1 MLSCRRLSK
10 ERSRDTRTRLLTDRH
25 LLPLLLLLLFCF
37 LSAVSGRGQ
46 EMPPPMVLHGL
57 GRATIALDG
66 DWQFHAGDDLAWASP
81 DYNDSAWQPIQ
92 VGRSWEGQG
101 HRNYTGFAWYRR
113 RLVLSPG
120 SATGWTLALYLP
132 DVDSACEVYWN
143 GVKKG
148 AYGKVPP
155 NPVWY
160 GFGGAKGQVV
170 VLGPAESGELAIRVW
185 KAPIVFLSRPEEG
198 GLIGVPV
205 AGSTEAIAGLDITA
219 KYQRLKAA
227 QLPLWVARLASVVG
241 VMALLLWLRNRKHL
255 ILLWLSLA
263 MVYPAARYLLVDGPD
278 RPSFRVGYALIE
290 TLVGINDMAIWFLL
304 IALLGLNE
312 RKRLVRWTWIIALTA
327 IGLDLV
333 DTVCQF
339 FDWTSWPPHRFL
351 TIDVVTTFPAIYMEL
366 WGLVVVFAA
375 FGKRLDVARWML
387 ATAALV
393 STLLTALQDMTGL
406 GERWT
411 HWTISERLRAQL
423 FTVAGYP
430 ANFQLLVNTFL
441 LISILYAAWHYLVEY
456 RQRQSA
462 LEQEMR
468 NARAVQQVLIPDE
481 VAIVPGFKI
490 ESVYKSAGEV
500 GGDFFQILPTPDN
513 GVLVVIGDVSG
524 KGMPAAMTVSLLV
537 GTLGTLAQYTLSPGA
552 ILTGMNQRMLSRS
565 GGGFTTCLV
574 MRIDRDGSIIAANA
588 GHLPPYRNGEEI
600 YIENGL
606 PLGLIPNVV
615 YTETELQLEAHD
627 FLTLLSDGV
636 LEARNRQGE
645 LFGFERTKSISREPA
660 EKIARIAQA
669 FGQEDDITV
678 LTLWFAPAGAVTD
691 GAESATLGELQ
702 PHPLL

>member
-1 MLSCRRLSK
+1 
-10 ERSRDTRTRLLTDRH
+10 
-25 LLPLLLLLLFCF
+25 
-37 LSAVSGRGQ
+37 
-46 EMPPPMVLHGL
+46 MPPPMILHGV

-66 DWQFHAGDDLAWASP
+66 DWQFHTGDDLAWASP
-81 DYNDSAWQPIQ
+81 DYNDSAWQPIH
-92 VGRSWEGQG
+92 VGRSWEAQG

-148 AYGKVPP
+148 TYGKLPP
-155 NPVWY
+155 HPVWY

-185 KAPIVFLSRPEEG
+185 KAPIVFLNRPEEG
-198 GLIGVPV
+198 GLISVPV
-205 AGSTEAIAGLDITA
+205 AGSAEAVAGLDIAA
-219 KYQRLKAA
+219 KYERLKAA
-227 QLPLWVARLASVVG
+227 QLPLWVARLASVLG
-241 VMALLLWLRNRKHL
+241 VMALLLWLRNRKHF

-263 MVYPAARYLLVDGPD
+263 MVYPAARYVLMEGPE
-278 RPSFRVGYALIE
+278 RPSFRVGYALTE
-290 TLVGINDMAIWFLL
+290 PLVGINDMAIWFLL
-304 IALLGLNE
+304 IALLGLSE

-327 IGLDLV
+327 VGLDLV

-339 FDWTSWPPHRFL
+339 FDWTAWPPHRFL
-351 TIDVVTTFPAIYMEL
+351 TIDAVTTVPTIYTQL

-375 FGKRLDVARWML
+375 FGKRLDAARWL
-387 ATAALV
+387 LTIAALL
-393 STLLTALQDMTGL
+393 STLLTALQDMTGF
-406 GERWT
+406 GQRWT
-411 HWTISERLRAQL
+411 HWTLGERLHAQL
-423 FTVAGYP
+423 FTVFGYP
-430 ANFQLLVNTFL
+430 VNVQLLVNTFL
-441 LISILYAAWHYLVEY
+441 LMSILYAAWHYLVEY
-456 RQRQSA
+456 KQRQNA

-481 VAIVPGFKI
+481 IASVPGFKI
-490 ESVYKSAGEV
+490 DTVYKSAGEV
-500 GGDFFQILPTPDN
+500 GGDFFQILPTTDN

-537 GTLGTLAQYTLSPGA
+537 GTLSTLTQYTLSPGA

-565 GGGFTTCLV
+565 RGGFTTCLV
-574 MRIDRDGSIIAANA
+574 MRVDCDGSITAANA

-600 YIENGL
+600 QIENGF
-606 PLGLIPNVV
+606 PLGLVPDAAYI
-615 YTETELQLEAHD
+615 ETRLQLEPQD
-627 FLTLLSDGV
+627 TLTLISDGV
-636 LEARNRQGE
+636 LEARNLQGE

-678 LTLWFAPAGAVTD
+678 LTLSFAPAGTVTVRLD
-691 GAESATLGELQ
+691 DASGSATVEELR
-702 PHPLL
+702 PYSL

>member
-1 MLSCRRLSK
+1 
-10 ERSRDTRTRLLTDRH
+10 
-25 LLPLLLLLLFCF
+25 
-37 LSAVSGRGQ
+37 
-46 EMPPPMVLHGL
+46 MPPPMILHGV

-66 DWQFHAGDDLAWASP
+66 DWQFHTGDDLAWASP
-81 DYNDSAWQPIQ
+81 DYNDSAWQQIH
-92 VGRSWEGQG
+92 VGRSWEAQG
-101 HRNYTGFAWYRR
+101 HRNYTGFVWYWR

-148 AYGKVPP
+148 TYGKLPP
-155 NPVWY
+155 HPVWY

-185 KAPIVFLSRPEEG
+185 KAPIVFLNRPEEG
-198 GLIGVPV
+198 GLISVPV
-205 AGSTEAIAGLDITA
+205 AGSAEAVAGLDIAA
-219 KYQRLKAA
+219 KYERLKAA
-227 QLPLWVARLASVVG
+227 QLPLWVARLASVLG
-241 VMALLLWLRNRKHL
+241 VMALLLWLRNRKHF

-263 MVYPAARYLLVDGPD
+263 MVYPAARYVLMEGPE
-278 RPSFRVGYALIE
+278 RPSFRVGYALTE
-290 TLVGINDMAIWFLL
+290 PLVGINDMAIWFLL

-327 IGLDLV
+327 VGLDLV

-339 FDWTSWPPHRFL
+339 FDWTAWPPHRFL
-351 TIDVVTTFPAIYMEL
+351 TIDAVTTVPTIYTQL

-375 FGKRLDVARWML
+375 FGKRLDAARWL
-387 ATAALV
+387 LTIAALL
-393 STLLTALQDMTGL
+393 STLLTALQDMTGF
-406 GERWT
+406 GQRWT
-411 HWTISERLRAQL
+411 HWTLGERLHAQL
-423 FTVAGYP
+423 FTLFGYP
-430 ANFQLLVNTFL
+430 VNVQLLVNTFL
-441 LISILYAAWHYLVEY
+441 LMSILYAAWHYLVEY
-456 RQRQSA
+456 KQRQNA

-481 VAIVPGFKI
+481 IASVPGFKI
-490 ESVYKSAGEV
+490 DTVYKSAGEV
-500 GGDFFQILPTPDN
+500 GGDFFQILPTTDN

-537 GTLGTLAQYTLSPGA
+537 GTLSTLTQYTLSPGA

-565 GGGFTTCLV
+565 RGGFTTCLV
-574 MRIDRDGSIIAANA
+574 MRVDCDGSITAANA

-600 YIENGL
+600 QIENGF
-606 PLGLIPNVV
+606 PLGLVPDAAYI
-615 YTETELQLEAHD
+615 ETRLQLEPQD
-627 FLTLLSDGV
+627 TLTLISDGV
-636 LEARNRQGE
+636 LEARNLQGE

-678 LTLWFAPAGAVTD
+678 LTLSFAPAGTVTVRLD
-691 GAESATLGELQ
+691 DASGSATVEELR
-702 PHPLL
+702 PYSL

>member
-1 MLSCRRLSK
+1 MI
-10 ERSRDTRTRLLTDRH
+10 
-25 LLPLLLLLLFCF
+25 
-37 LSAVSGRGQ
+37 
-46 EMPPPMVLHGL
+46 LHGV

-66 DWQFHAGDDLAWASP
+66 DWQFHTGDDLAWASP
-81 DYNDSAWQPIQ
+81 DYNDSAWQPIH
-92 VGRSWEGQG
+92 VGRSWEAQG

-148 AYGKVPP
+148 TYGKLPP
-155 NPVWY
+155 HPVWY

-185 KAPIVFLSRPEEG
+185 KAPIVFLNRPEEG
-198 GLIGVPV
+198 GLISVPV
-205 AGSTEAIAGLDITA
+205 AGSAEAVAGLDIAA
-219 KYQRLKAA
+219 KYERLKAA
-227 QLPLWVARLASVVG
+227 QLPLWVARLASVLG
-241 VMALLLWLRNRKHL
+241 VMALLLWLRNRKHF

-263 MVYPAARYLLVDGPD
+263 MVYPAARYVLMEGPE
-278 RPSFRVGYALIE
+278 RPSFRVGYALTE
-290 TLVGINDMAIWFLL
+290 PLVGINDMAIWFLL
-304 IALLGLNE
+304 IALLGLSE

-327 IGLDLV
+327 VGLDLV

-339 FDWTSWPPHRFL
+339 FDWTAWPPHRFL
-351 TIDVVTTFPAIYMEL
+351 TIDAVTTVPTIYTQL

-375 FGKRLDVARWML
+375 FGKRLDAARWL
-387 ATAALV
+387 LTIAALL
-393 STLLTALQDMTGL
+393 STLLTALQDMTGF
-406 GERWT
+406 GQRWT
-411 HWTISERLRAQL
+411 HWTLGERLHAQL
-423 FTVAGYP
+423 FTVFAYP
-430 ANFQLLVNTFL
+430 VNVQLLVNTFL
-441 LISILYAAWHYLVEY
+441 LMSILYAAWHYLVEY
-456 RQRQSA
+456 KQRQNA

-481 VAIVPGFKI
+481 IASVPGFKI
-490 ESVYKSAGEV
+490 DTVYKSAGEV
-500 GGDFFQILPTPDN
+500 GGDFFQILPTTDN

-537 GTLGTLAQYTLSPGA
+537 GTLSTLTQYTLSPGA

-565 GGGFTTCLV
+565 RGGFTTCLV
-574 MRIDRDGSIIAANA
+574 MRVDCDGSMTAANA

-600 YIENGL
+600 QIENGF
-606 PLGLIPNVV
+606 PLGLVPDAAYI
-615 YTETELQLEAHD
+615 ETKLQLEPQD
-627 FLTLLSDGV
+627 TLTLISDGV
-636 LEARNRQGE
+636 LEARNLQGE

-678 LTLWFAPAGAVTD
+678 LTLSFAPAGTVTVRLD
-691 GAESATLGELQ
+691 DASGSATVEELR
-702 PHPLL
+702 PYSL

>member
-1 MLSCRRLSK
+1 
-10 ERSRDTRTRLLTDRH
+10 
-25 LLPLLLLLLFCF
+25 
-37 LSAVSGRGQ
+37 
-46 EMPPPMVLHGL
+46 MPPPMILHGV

-66 DWQFHAGDDLAWASP
+66 DWQFHTGDDLAWASP
-81 DYNDSAWQPIQ
+81 DYNDSAWQPIH
-92 VGRSWEGQG
+92 VGRSWEAQG

-148 AYGKVPP
+148 TYGKLPP
-155 NPVWY
+155 HPMWY

-185 KAPIVFLSRPEEG
+185 KAPIVFLNRPEEG
-198 GLIGVPV
+198 GLISVPV
-205 AGSTEAIAGLDITA
+205 AGSAEAVAGLDIAA
-219 KYQRLKAA
+219 KYERLKAA
-227 QLPLWVARLASVVG
+227 QLPLWVARLASVLG
-241 VMALLLWLRNRKHL
+241 VMALLLWLRNRKHF

-263 MVYPAARYLLVDGPD
+263 MVYPAARYVLMEGPE
-278 RPSFRVGYALIE
+278 RPSFRVGYALTE
-290 TLVGINDMAIWFLL
+290 PLVGINDMAIWFLL
-304 IALLGLNE
+304 IALLGLSE

-327 IGLDLV
+327 VGLDLV

-339 FDWTSWPPHRFL
+339 FDWTAWPPHRFL
-351 TIDVVTTFPAIYMEL
+351 TIDAVTTVPTIYTQL

-375 FGKRLDVARWML
+375 FGKRLDAARWL
-387 ATAALV
+387 LTIAALL
-393 STLLTALQDMTGL
+393 STLLTALQDMTGF
-406 GERWT
+406 GQRWT
-411 HWTISERLRAQL
+411 HWTLGERLHAQL
-423 FTVAGYP
+423 FTVFGYP
-430 ANFQLLVNTFL
+430 VNVQLLVNTFL
-441 LISILYAAWHYLVEY
+441 LMSILYAAWHYLVEY
-456 RQRQSA
+456 KQRQNA

-481 VAIVPGFKI
+481 IASVPGFKI
-490 ESVYKSAGEV
+490 DTVYKSAGEV
-500 GGDFFQILPTPDN
+500 GGDFFQILPTTDN

-537 GTLGTLAQYTLSPGA
+537 GTLSTLTQYTLSPGA

-565 GGGFTTCLV
+565 RGGFTTCLV
-574 MRIDRDGSIIAANA
+574 MRVDCDGSITAANA

-600 YIENGL
+600 QIENGF
-606 PLGLIPNVV
+606 PLGLVPDAAYI
-615 YTETELQLEAHD
+615 ETRLQLEPQD
-627 FLTLLSDGV
+627 TLTLISDGV
-636 LEARNRQGE
+636 LEARNLQGE

-678 LTLWFAPAGAVTD
+678 LTLSFAPAGTVTVRLD
-691 GAESATLGELQ
+691 DASGSATVEELR
-702 PHPLL
+702 PYSL